1 MKRERTS
8 GRGRGCTIYEPDRR
22 RRRSRAA
29 GSPTCRCHP
38 PGRRGC
44 SLPRSAKLRG
54 HVRTRRD
61 ATRDALGTTR
71 GRRGSTRG
79 ATREEARAGAGASRA
94 RDAGSRVDARAS
106 ARTRPLAVI
115 DDGCLDERKQISE
128 KRGRAPRADVRCPRT
143 PHHKTRRTRPAAT
156 LFVRRVYAGHA
167 QALFKMV
174 RRRHHDRPS
183 ASPPRRSRRR
193 RVPTRV
199 SARVFLFRRPR
210 ARFSR
215 GRHRGR
221 APPHAARAPAR
232 RARASRGAIVARV
245 RRAAPSPRILARAS
259 APAFRRDDGIRLGS
273 GRDPRG
279 ARPHQTPP
287 PTPTLT
293 PPPSTAVPKDFQDQE
308 DPGQEAEAEPPHPPV
323 DPHAHGQHHQV
334 RLEPPDE
341 AHKSARSAA
350 WTLAAFFR
358 VRGPRP
364 RRGSPPVH
372 RSPARIAPRSLPTR
386 TVALTLL
393 SPSSFRYN
401 AKRRHWRRTKL
412 GLKSILLG

>member
-1 MKRERTS
+1 MS
-8 GRGRGCTIYEPDRR
+8 LP
-22 RRRSRAA
+22 
-29 GSPTCRCHP
+29 P
-38 PGRRGC
+38 PGSSGV
-44 SLPRSAKLRG
+44 LASALRETSG

-232 RARASRGAIVARV
+232 RAGVARRH
-245 RRAAPSPRILARAS
+245 RRACSPRRS
-259 APAFRRDDGIRLGS
+259 VPT
-273 GRDPRG
+273 DPRSRVG
-279 ARPHQTPP
+279 
-287 PTPTLT
+287 
-293 PPPSTAVPKDFQDQE
+293 
-308 DPGQEAEAEPPHPPV
+308 PGV
-323 DPHAHGQHHQV
+323 
-334 RLEPPDE
+334 
-341 AHKSARSAA
+341 
-350 WTLAAFFR
+350 
-358 VRGPRP
+358 
-364 RRGSPPVH
+364 
-372 RSPARIAPRSLPTR
+372 PTR
-386 TVALTLL
+386 
-393 SPSSFRYN
+393 
-401 AKRRHWRRTKL
+401 
-412 GLKSILLG
+412 